1 MLHGRAGLLER
12 RGAVRKVAMDE
23 DGSPPV
29 TRRLVSIS
37 ELSPADF
44 GRLGLGYIAYVRPI
58 LVNGLAAFA
67 IHAADGTQMAV
78 APEHAV
84 AIAAIRQHEMEPLP
98 LH

>member
-1 MLHGRAGLLER
+1 MNDHE
-12 RGAVRKVAMDE
+12 
-23 DGSPPV
+23 PPR
-29 TRRLVSIS
+29 TIRRLVSVS
-37 ELSPADF
+37 ELSPTDF

-78 APEHAV
+78 APEREV